1 MGARAAALSDTAHSV
16 WCMQTSGLD
25 SGTDIDDQRRAHV
38 RRRLASNLMAWFTT
52 VDPANRPH
60 SVPVWFLV
68 LADDRILVYT
78 RPDKRKLDN
87 IAANPEV
94 CLALDVTDIGR
105 DVIRI
110 EGRAHVDLTVPAADQ
125 HSAYRAKYT
134 ERIGAMFGSATEFAE
149 LFSVPILITP
159 RRILS

>member
-1 MGARAAALSDTAHSV
+1 
-16 WCMQTSGLD
+16 MQTSGLD
-25 SGTDIDDQRRAHV
+25 SATDIDDQRRAHV

-110 EGRAHVDLTVPAADQ
+110 EGRAYVDLTVPAADQ
-125 HSAYRAKYT
+125 HLAYRAKYT